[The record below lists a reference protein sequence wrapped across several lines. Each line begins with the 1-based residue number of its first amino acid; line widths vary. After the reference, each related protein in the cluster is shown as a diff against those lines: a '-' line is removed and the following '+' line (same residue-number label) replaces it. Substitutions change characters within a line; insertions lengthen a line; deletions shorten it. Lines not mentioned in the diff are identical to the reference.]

1 MHRLHPDQMDR
12 VVYELKSNIEL
23 CNLKRIYDD
32 IAELI
37 PEMTGPG
44 FEEMMK
50 NVFA

>member
-1 MHRLHPDQMDR
+1 
-12 VVYELKSNIEL
+12 LK
-23 CNLKRIYDD
+23 KIYDD